1 MNEHLLRET
10 DTNAL
15 YRNKDFRCAQ
25 QSGSGN
31 NIFGIHSDFS
41 SLKIRILKILERQ
54 VLEDFFRS
62 VNQAV
67 PILEV
72 THDKRCQV

>member
-1 MNEHLLRET
+1 MCTIVWKWKQYIWNIP
-10 DTNAL
+10 
-15 YRNKDFRCAQ
+15 
-25 QSGSGN
+25 N